1 MDENKNA
8 IVSINMDISK
18 METSIISALD
28 FLGLPKTEIF
38 SDVKQR
44 ITVFKN
50 IEDVL
55 TLLDAHIK
63 KESRYISKFFA
74 AVSAGLFDAALNYL
88 WDETIL
94 QLRNRVSQYD
104 IEYFYDCAVKTE
116 KRSKL
121 KSVEDLIKVDDSEL
135 LNGSKEIGLISNI
148 GYKLLED
155 IKFMRNWAS
164 AAHPNNSDLT
174 GLQLITWLETCIRE
188 VICLPLENVTVRI
201 NTLLENIKNSS
212 LDTNELD
219 NIVVFFAE
227 LTVDKVGALA
237 NGFFGIFTRGDAPQH
252 CIDNILYLAP
262 KLWPLTSDD
271 VKVQFGI
278 RYAQFGANGD
288 KEKQKLSRQFLEVCN
303 GLQYIP
309 NAIRD
314 SEINEQLAA
323 LRRVHESFDN
333 FYNEGMFAKQLL
345 NIVGDKLPV
354 QIIDRYVNTI
364 VYVYLSNGYGIA
376 SSADP
381 YYETLISG
389 FDSRASMK
397 AIVSLVRDDISL
409 KLKNRKLCRMQ
420 YLKLIELVLPKI
432 TAPMF
437 KDFTEKLSQMDL
449 KTAPTDEKIRKQIE
463 LMRQYIK

>member
-1 MDENKNA
+1 MKKNINA
-8 IVSINMDISK
+8 IASINNDIPK
-18 METSIISALD
+18 IETSIISALEY
-28 FLGLPKTEIF
+28 LELPSTDIF
-38 SDVKQR
+38 SNIKQR
-44 ITVFKN
+44 VTVFKN

-55 TLLDAHIK
+55 TLLDSHIK
-63 KESRYISKFFA
+63 RESRYISKFFA

-121 KSVEDLIKVDDSEL
+121 KSIDDLIKVDDSEL
-135 LNGSKEIGLISNI
+135 LMGSKEIGLISNI

-164 AAHPNNSDLT
+164 AAHPNNSDIT

-201 NTLLENIKNSS
+201 NTLLENIKNSG
-212 LDTNELD
+212 LDKNELE

-227 LTVDKVGALA
+227 LTPEKVGALA
-237 NGFFGIFTRGDAPQH
+237 NGFFGIFTRGDSPQH

-262 KLWPLTSDD
+262 KLWPLSSDD
-271 VKVQFGI
+271 VKAQFGI

-288 KEKQKLSRQFLEVCN
+288 KGKQKLSRQFLEVCG

-309 NAIRD
+309 DAIRD

-333 FYNEGMFAKQLL
+333 FYNEAMFAKQLL
-345 NIVGDKLPV
+345 NIVGEKLPV
-354 QIIDRYVNTI
+354 QIIDRYVNTV

-376 SSADP
+376 SSANP

-397 AIVSLVRDDISL
+397 AVVSLVRDDISL
-409 KLKNRKLCRMQ
+409 KLTNKKLCRMQ
-420 YLKLIELVLPKI
+420 YIKLIELVLPKI

-437 KDFTEKLSQMDL
+437 RDFTEKLLKMDL
-449 KTAPTDEKIRKQIE
+449 KVAPNDEKVKKQIE

>member
-1 MDENKNA
+1 MDKNQNA
-8 IVSINMDISK
+8 IVSINGNITL
-18 METSIISALD
+18 METSIISALEY
-28 FLGLPKTEIF
+28 LGLPKTEIF

-55 TLLDAHIK
+55 VLLDSNIK
-63 KESRYISKFFA
+63 KDSRYISKFFA

-104 IEYFYDCAVKTE
+104 IEYFFDCAVKTE

-121 KSVEDLIKVDDSEL
+121 KSIEDLIKVDDSEL
-135 LNGSKEIGLISNI
+135 LIGSKEIGLISSI

-188 VICLPLENVTVRI
+188 VICLPLENITVRI
-201 NTLLENIKNSS
+201 NTLLENIKNSALS
-212 LDTNELD
+212 SKELD

-227 LTVDKVGALA
+227 LTSEKTGALA
-237 NGFFGIFTRGDAPQH
+237 NGFFGIFTRGDSPQH
-252 CIDNILYLAP
+252 CIDNVLYLAP
-262 KLWPLTSDD
+262 KLWPLISDD

-278 RYAQFGANGD
+278 RFAQFGANGD
-288 KEKQKLSRQFLEVCN
+288 KDKQKLSRQFLEVCN

-309 NAIRD
+309 NTIRD

-333 FYNEGMFAKQLL
+333 FYNEGMFAKQLV
-345 NIVGDKLPV
+345 NIVGDKLPS

-364 VYVYLSNGYGIA
+364 VYVFLSNGYGIA
-376 SSADP
+376 SAADP

-397 AIVSLVRDDISL
+397 AIVSLIRDDVAL

-420 YLKLIELVLPKI
+420 FIRLIELVLPKI

-437 KDFTEKLSQMDL
+437 KDFIDKLLKMDL
-449 KTAPTDEKIRKQIE
+449 ATASTDDKVKKQID
-463 LMRQYIK
+463 LMRVYIK